1 MDGQRGP
8 GLERAREREIKEEEK
23 EMAGMFTL
31 GFLGLYEEIMSG

>member
-1 MDGQRGP
+1 MNGQRGP
-8 GLERAREREIKEEEK
+8 GLERAREREIKEEK